1 LPLLLML
8 LLLLLAADAAA
19 AAAAVPG
26 IEPAPLPQLLAA
38 PAQQLAMACG
48 TSKELPNSDTR
59 GSPHML
65 PAVP

>member
-1 LPLLLML
+1 LLLFIL
-8 LLLLLAADAAA
+8 LFTPGAAVLAAA
-19 AAAAVPG
+19 AAPG

-38 PAQQLAMACG
+38 PAQQLATACG